1 MGYGER
7 GRREGGGGAFGE
19 VSIGEMGVR
28 YRDTAGRQGERGET
42 EGRGG
47 GD

>member
-7 GRREGGGGAFGE
+7 GRWGAFGE

-28 YRDTAGRQGERGET
+28 YGDTAGRQGERGET
-42 EGRGG
+42 EGGG
-47 GD
+47 